1 MCLAIKIFLIAKFE
15 VMVKAMHNAELK
27 NKLFAVYSLGGR
39 AVKSHY
45 SNRHV
50 HRTSF
55 VMFEFTIV

>member
-1 MCLAIKIFLIAKFE
+1 MLR
-15 VMVKAMHNAELK
+15 LK
-27 NKLFAVYSLGGR
+27 NILFAVYSLDGR

-55 VMFEFTIV
+55 MMFEFAIV

>member
-1 MCLAIKIFLIAKFE
+1 
-15 VMVKAMHNAELK
+15 MVKAMHNAELK
-27 NKLFAVYSLGGR
+27 NKLFAVYSLDGR